1 MTTVTGFTLKE
12 DITAIREYLKDHHL
26 QLAENLSKSLS
37 SIEKQNVLI
46 LSFNKEIST
55 LRADY
60 TDMCKMVKDLGDKFK
75 IVCDERDSLAKAM
88 VKTTR
93 ELDSVKAKLAQ
104 ETWAH
109 ETTKGK
115 LLKKK
120 RKKDHDNNNVDL
132 KKIKA

>member
-1 MTTVTGFTLKE
+1 MTTLKD
-12 DITAIREYLKDHHL
+12 DITAIQEYLKEDHAK
-26 QLAENLSKSLS
+26 LAENLSKSLT

-60 TDMCKMVKDLGDKFK
+60 TEMCKTVKDLGDKFK
-75 IVCDERDSLAKAM
+75 IVCEERDSLAKAM

-93 ELDSVKAKLAQ
+93 ELDTVKAALDQ

-109 ETTKGK
+109 EATKGK

-120 RKKDHDNNNVDL
+120 RKKDTDNNNIEL
-132 KKIKA
+132 KKLKA

>member
-1 MTTVTGFTLKE
+1 MTTLKD
-12 DITAIREYLKDHHL
+12 DITAIQEYLKKDHAN
-26 QLAENLSKSLS
+26 LAENLSKSLT

-55 LRADY
+55 LRTDY
-60 TDMCKMVKDLGDKFK
+60 TEMCKTVKDLGDKFK
-75 IVCDERDSLAKAM
+75 IVCEERDSLAKAM

-93 ELDSVKAKLAQ
+93 ELDTVKAALDQ

-109 ETTKGK
+109 EATKGK

-120 RKKDHDNNNVDL
+120 RKKDHDNNNVEL